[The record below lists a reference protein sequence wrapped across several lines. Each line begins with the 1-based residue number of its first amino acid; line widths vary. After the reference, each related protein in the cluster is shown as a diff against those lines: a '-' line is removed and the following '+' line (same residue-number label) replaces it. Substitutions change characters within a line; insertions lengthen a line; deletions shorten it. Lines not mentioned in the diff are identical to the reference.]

1 MKSPSV
7 LHVIGQFSL
16 GGAEKQLARAA
27 SLQSAGGRRVSICVL
42 DGELSPSLVR
52 RARPCPVIRLES
64 GRGRL
69 ARARALDDLLR
80 SGGWK
85 LAAGQLFSGNLYAV
99 WAARRA
105 GVPAVVFEGGLETW
119 SRPWHWAVC
128 RWYWRRAELIE
139 VNAAAVGDNVS
150 SHGGDPT
157 KLRLIYNGVEP
168 LPAVA
173 TAERRAAR
181 QGLGL
186 GEEPL
191 VVMLANLHPPKDPF
205 TLVRAVAGLAT
216 SRGSAR
222 LILAGDGP
230 QRGRVEEL
238 IEELDLED
246 RVRLAG
252 RLDDVRPLL
261 AAADAAC
268 LSSRAEG
275 LSNAV
280 IEALAVG
287 LPCAATRA
295 GGNAELLG
303 DGSRGTLFEPDDV
316 SGCREALRGLLEDRE
331 AALRRAAEARRW
343 VLAELS
349 FERNLEHRDRLYTEA
364 LERWSSR
371 ITKRGSR

>member
-7 LHVIGQFSL
+7 LHVIGQFTV

-27 SLQSAGGRRVSICVL
+27 SLQATGGRRVSICVL

-52 RARPCPVIRLES
+52 RARPCPVIKLES

-80 SGGWK
+80 AGGWE

-99 WAARRA
+99 WAARWA

-128 RWYWRRAELIE
+128 RWYWRRSELIE
-139 VNAAAVGDNVS
+139 VNAAAVGDNVR
-150 SHGGDPT
+150 SHGGEPT
-157 KLRLIYNGVEP
+157 KLRLIYNGIEAP
-168 LPAVA
+168 PDLSP
-173 TAERRAAR
+173 AERRKAR
-181 QGLGL
+181 RELGL
-186 GEEPL
+186 NDEHL

-205 TLVRAVAGLAT
+205 TLIRAVGGLST
-216 SRGSAR
+216 SRGPAS

-246 RVRLAG
+246 RVRLVG

-280 IEALAVG
+280 IEALASGV
-287 LPCAATRA
+287 PCAATRA

-303 DGSRGTLFEPDDV
+303 DGARGALFEPGDV
-316 SGCREALRGLLEDRE
+316 AGCREALRSLLDDGENARH
-331 AALRRAAEARRW
+331 RAEQARRW
-343 VLAELS
+343 VLEELS
-349 FERNLEHRDRLYTEA
+349 FERNIQRRDRLYAEA
-364 LERWSSR
+364 LERWRSR
-371 ITKRGSR
+371 NPGRGSR